1 MKFQGKA
8 PLIVAIAAIAAV
20 ALAGCSTGAGPGSSS
35 GTKSVAI
42 TGVMPLQENPYFKS
56 MCVGA
61 KAAAKEDDVNLTW
74 TGVASADTADL
85 LNAFNAA
92 SISRPAGMLLDPF
105 DPVAFVQ
112 PVKTLMASGTNV
124 IAVDNALA
132 QHIDVTNVGTDGYAA
147 AKEAGAQ
154 LGKLLRGKGSVAI
167 LGANPTGT
175 SAVARTKGLIEGLKA
190 FDGITVLP
198 TQYEGLDSAKAA
210 DIVSG
215 LIQSTPD
222 LKAVYAVADTGGSGA
237 ASAIKAAGK
246 TGDILNVTFD
256 AGPELVN
263 GLKAG
268 TFDALIAQNP
278 YEMGYQAVKILAAK
292 ARGEGDKTYPRH
304 TEVGYK
310 WITRDNVDDAD
321 VKTYLYASSC

>member
-1 MKFQGKA
+1 MKHQRKI
-8 PLIVAIAAIAAV
+8 PLVIAAAAV
-20 ALAGCSTGAGPGSSS
+20 AALALAGCSAGANGSSS
-35 GTKSVAI
+35 GKTVAI

-56 MCVGA
+56 MCLGA
-61 KAAAKEDDVNLTW
+61 KASAKEYDVNLTW

-92 SISRPAGMLLDPF
+92 SISKPAGMLLDPF

-112 PVKTLMASGTNV
+112 PVKALMASGTNV

-132 QHIDVTNVGTDGYAA
+132 QHVDVTNVGTDGYAA
-147 AKEAGAQ
+147 AKEAAGQ
-154 LGKLLRGKGSVAI
+154 LGKLLDGNGTVAI
-167 LGANPTGT
+167 LGANPTGS
-175 SAVARTKGLIEGLKA
+175 SAVARTKGFVEGLKT
-190 FDGITVLP
+190 FPDITVLP

-222 LKAVYAVADTGGSGA
+222 LKAVYSVADTGGSGS

-256 AGPELVN
+256 AGPELVS

-278 YEMGYQAVKILAAK
+278 YQMGYQAVEILAAK
-292 ARGEGDKTYPRH
+292 ARGEGEASYPQH
-304 TEVGYK
+304 TEVGFK
-310 WITRDNVDDAD
+310 WITRDNVDDPD
-321 VKTYLYASSC
+321 VASYLYASSC

>member
-1 MKFQGKA
+1 MKFHRRT
-8 PLIVAIAAIAAV
+8 PLLIAVAATAV
-20 ALAGCSTGAGPGSSS
+20 LALAGCSAAAGN
-35 GTKSVAI
+35 GTSDGKTVAI

-56 MCVGA
+56 MCLGA
-61 KAAAKEDDVNLTW
+61 KAAAKKSDVNLTW

-92 SISRPAGMLLDPF
+92 SISKPAGMLLDPF

-132 QHIDVTNVGTDGYAA
+132 QHVDVTNVGTDGYAA
-147 AKEAGAQ
+147 AKEAGGQ
-154 LGKLLRGKGSVAI
+154 LGKLLGGKGSVAV
-167 LGANPTGT
+167 LGANPTGS
-175 SAVARTKGLIEGLKA
+175 SAVARTKGFVEGLKA
-190 FDGITVLP
+190 FSGITVLP

-215 LIQSTPD
+215 LIQSTPA
-222 LKAVYAVADTGGSGA
+222 LKAVYSVADTGGSGA

-256 AGPELVN
+256 AGPELVS

-278 YEMGYQAVKILAAK
+278 YQMGYQAVEILAAK
-292 ARGEGDKTYPRH
+292 ARGEGQKTYPRH

-310 WITRDNVDDAD
+310 WITRDNVDDAG
-321 VKTYLYASSC
+321 VRSYLYASSC